1 VAENRPVYDV
11 TIIGS
16 GPGGY
21 VAAIRAGQ
29 LGLKVALIERAPRL
43 GGTCLHLGCIPTKAM
58 LFAGQLLDHVRE
70 AEAFGL
76 KIPSAEPDIKGIHR
90 YKDSVINKMAGGIDL
105 LMRKNK
111 VSVVAGHGRI
121 AGPGKVSV
129 TPITG
134 GAATVLE
141 TRNTIIA
148 TGSVVRSLP
157 GMDFDHKLILSSDDI
172 LEIGSIPKKLAVLG
186 GGAVGVEFASVFR
199 SYGSDVTLIEVM
211 PQLLPIED
219 HDAGKELLK
228 AFRRRK
234 IECLL
239 SSKVEKVEK
248 TAQGVKVLVV
258 VADGKPQILEA
269 DALLSAVGRRPLTD
283 DAGLDKTQAKPD
295 AKGFIQVDS
304 MMRTKE
310 PNVYAIGDV
319 VPTQALAHVASAEGI
334 LAVEH
339 IAGKNPRPI
348 NYDQIP
354 SCTYSS
360 PQVASIGLTER
371 RARERGYE
379 VKIGRFPFSALAKA
393 QILRSA
399 EGMVKIVADEKYG
412 ELLGLHMVGPEVTDL
427 LAEGGIALKLESTVE
442 EIAQSIHAHPTLSEA
457 VGEAAHAVFGHAI
470 HV

>member
-1 VAENRPVYDV
+1 MAENRPVYDV

-29 LGLKVALIERAPRL
+29 LGLKAALVERAPRL

-58 LFAGQLLDHVRE
+58 LFAAQLLDHVRE
-70 AEAFGL
+70 AEGFGL
-76 KIPSAEPDIKGIHR
+76 KIPTAEPDIKGIHR
-90 YKDSVINKMAGGIDL
+90 YKDSVINKMATGIDF

-111 VSVVAGHGRI
+111 VAVLAGHGRI
-121 AGPGKVSV
+121 TGPGRVSV
-129 TPITG
+129 TSTSG
-134 GAATVLE
+134 VVTELE
-141 TRNTIIA
+141 TRNTLVA

-172 LEIGSIPKKLAVLG
+172 LEIGRIPKRLAVLG
-186 GGAVGVEFASVFR
+186 AGAVGVEFASVFR

-234 IECLL
+234 IDCLL
-239 SSKVEKVEK
+239 SSKVEKVDK
-248 TAQGVKVLVV
+248 TDKGVKILVV
-258 VADGKPQILEA
+258 VADGKSQVLEA

-283 DAGLDKTQAKPD
+283 DVGLEKTQAKPD

-334 LAVEH
+334 VAVEH
-339 IAGKNPRPI
+339 MAGKSPRPI

-371 RARERGYE
+371 KARERGYE
-379 VKIGRFPFSALAKA
+379 VKVGRFPFSALAKA
-393 QILRSA
+393 QILRSG
-399 EGMVKIVADEKYG
+399 EGMVKIVAEEKYG

-457 VGEAAHAVFGHAI
+457 VGEAAHAVFGQAI

>member
-1 VAENRPVYDV
+1 VAETRPVYDV

-58 LFAGQLLDHVRE
+58 LFAAQLLDHARE

-76 KIPSAEPDIKGIHR
+76 KIPSAEPDIKGVHR
-90 YKDSVINKMAGGIDL
+90 YKDGVINKMAGGIDF
-105 LMRKNK
+105 LMKKNK
-111 VSVVAGHGRI
+111 VTVLAGHGRI

-129 TPITG
+129 TPLSGKPTL
-134 GAATVLE
+134 LE
-141 TRNTIIA
+141 TRNTLVA

-172 LEIGSIPKKLAVLG
+172 LEIGKIPKRLAVLG

-199 SYGSDVTLIEVM
+199 SYGSEVTLIEVM

-219 HDAGKELLK
+219 EDAGKELWK

-234 IECLL
+234 INCLL
-239 SSKVEKVEK
+239 ASKVEKVDK
-248 TAQGVKVLVV
+248 TDDGVKLLVV
-258 VADGKPQILEA
+258 GAHGNSQTIEA
-269 DALLSAVGRRPLTD
+269 DVLLSAVGRRPLTED
-283 DAGLDKTQAKPD
+283 VGLDKTQARPD
-295 AKGFIQVDS
+295 IKGFLQVDS

-334 LAVEH
+334 VAVEH
-339 IAGKNPRPI
+339 MAGKNPRPV
-348 NYDQIP
+348 NYDQVP

-360 PQVASIGLTER
+360 PQVASIGLTEKK
-371 RARERGYE
+371 ARERGYD
-379 VKIGRFPFSALAKA
+379 VKVGTFPFSALAKA
-393 QILRSA
+393 QILRSG
-399 EGMVKIVADEKYG
+399 EGMVKIVAEQKYG
-412 ELLGLHMVGPEVTDL
+412 EFLGLHMVGPDVTEL
-427 LAEGGIALKLESTVE
+427 LAEGGVALKLESTVE

-470 HV
+470 HI

>member
-1 VAENRPVYDV
+1 
-11 TIIGS
+11 
-16 GPGGY
+16 
-21 VAAIRAGQ
+21 
-29 LGLKVALIERAPRL
+29 
-43 GGTCLHLGCIPTKAM
+43 
-58 LFAGQLLDHVRE
+58 
-70 AEAFGL
+70 
-76 KIPSAEPDIKGIHR
+76 
-90 YKDSVINKMAGGIDL
+90 
-105 LMRKNK
+105 
-111 VSVVAGHGRI
+111 
-121 AGPGKVSV
+121 V

-295 AKGFIQVDS
+295 AKGFIQV
-304 MMRTKE
+304 
-310 PNVYAIGDV
+310 GDV

>member
-1 VAENRPVYDV
+1 MAETRPDYDV

-58 LFAGQLLDHVRE
+58 LFAAQLLDHARE

-76 KIPSAEPDIKGIHR
+76 KIPSAEPDIKGVHR
-90 YKDSVINKMAGGIDL
+90 YKDGVINKMAGGIDF
-105 LMRKNK
+105 LMKKNK
-111 VSVVAGHGRI
+111 VTVLAGHGRI

-129 TPITG
+129 TPLSGKPTL
-134 GAATVLE
+134 LE
-141 TRNTIIA
+141 THNTLVA

-172 LEIGSIPKKLAVLG
+172 LEIGKIPKRLAVLG

-199 SYGSDVTLIEVM
+199 SYGSEVTLIEVM

-219 HDAGKELLK
+219 DDAGKELWK

-234 IECLL
+234 INCLL
-239 SSKVEKVEK
+239 ASKIEKVDKRADGLEL
-248 TAQGVKVLVV
+248 LVV
-258 VADGKPQILEA
+258 GAHGNSQTIEA
-269 DALLSAVGRRPLTD
+269 DVLLSAVGRRPLTED
-283 DAGLDKTQAKPD
+283 VGLEKTQARPD
-295 AKGFIQVDS
+295 IKGFLQVDS

-310 PNVYAIGDV
+310 PNVYAIGDI

-339 IAGKNPRPI
+339 MAGKSPRPI

-360 PQVASIGLTER
+360 PQVASIGLTEKK
-371 RARERGYE
+371 ARERGYD
-379 VKIGRFPFSALAKA
+379 VKIGTFPFSALAKA
-393 QILRSA
+393 QILRSG
-399 EGMVKIVADEKYG
+399 EGLVKIVADKKYD
-412 ELLGLHMVGPEVTDL
+412 ELLGLHMVGPDVTDL
-427 LAEGGIALKLESTVE
+427 LAEGGVALKLESTVE
-442 EIAQSIHAHPTLSEA
+442 EIAQTIHAHPTLSEA
-457 VGEAAHAVFGHAI
+457 VGEAAHAVLGHAI
-470 HV
+470 HI